1 MSNRWVPR
9 FATDRPRDA
18 VLGWERAM
26 DPLIVY
32 NGEMP
37 GKPRSR
43 KEIILDR
50 AEQHFADHGFQGA
63 SLSAIA
69 RDCNVGNPG
78 LLHHFRSKEVLYRAV
93 LEKQAEDLSTRMS
106 KRVRPARSPKERLQA
121 FVELHVEWM
130 QVRPT
135 GFKLVTREL
144 LDNSERIQ
152 LAQTRPL
159 EGFLHDSVALLSDA
173 QSAGLI
179 RRDIQPVVVL
189 TIILGT
195 LKYAKIVRPTFS
207 KAFLEPALESDTR
220 WMKDVA
226 RDVLRVVSSGDIS
239 QA

>member
-1 MSNRWVPR
+1 MDSLIEYNR
-9 FATDRPRDA
+9 
-18 VLGWERAM
+18 
-26 DPLIVY
+26 
-32 NGEMP
+32 EML
-37 GKPRSR
+37 GKPKSR
-43 KEIILDR
+43 KDIILDC

-93 LEKQAEDLSTRMS
+93 LEKQAEDLLARMS
-106 KRVRPARSPKERLQA
+106 KRVRSARGPEGRLQA

-130 QVRPT
+130 HVRPT

-144 LDNSERIQ
+144 LDNSERIK

-159 EGFLHDSVALLSDA
+159 EGFLLDSLALLGDA

-179 RRDIQPVVVL
+179 RRDIPPVVVL

-195 LKYAKIVRPTFS
+195 LNYAKIVRPTFS
-207 KAFLEPALESDTR
+207 RTFSEPALRSDTR
-220 WMKDVA
+220 WMKDIA
-226 RDVLRVVSSGDIS
+226 RDVLRVLSSGDVS
-239 QA
+239 LA

>member
-1 MSNRWVPR
+1 M
-9 FATDRPRDA
+9 
-18 VLGWERAM
+18 GRARAI

-32 NGEMP
+32 NSEMP
-37 GKPRSR
+37 SKPKSR
-43 KEIILDR
+43 KEIILDC

-93 LEKQAEDLSTRMS
+93 LEKQAEDLMARMD
-106 KRVRPARSPKERLQA
+106 KRVRSARSLQERLQA

-130 QVRPT
+130 HVRPT

-144 LDNSERIQ
+144 LDNSERIK

-159 EGFLHDSVALLSDA
+159 EGFLLDSLALLGDA
-173 QSAGLI
+173 QSAGLV
-179 RRDIQPVVVL
+179 RREIPPVVLL

-195 LKYAKIVRPTFS
+195 LNYAKIVRPTFS
-207 KAFLEPALESDTR
+207 KTFSESALKSDR
-220 WMKDVA
+220 QWMKDIA
-226 RDVLRVVSSGDIS
+226 RDVLRVVSSGDVPL
-239 QA
+239 A